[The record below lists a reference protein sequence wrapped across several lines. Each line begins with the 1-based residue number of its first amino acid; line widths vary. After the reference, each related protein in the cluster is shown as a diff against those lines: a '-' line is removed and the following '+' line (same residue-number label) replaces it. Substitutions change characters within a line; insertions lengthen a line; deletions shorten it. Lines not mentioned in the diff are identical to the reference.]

1 MSSTK
6 INNIKK
12 ILGVS
17 AAVSLGA
24 TVLPATSIA
33 VPEGASLDL
42 AQAQI
47 AQSPA
52 CRAVD
57 ADPGLN
63 IRAQPGGEIIGSVE
77 NNNLVALENPSPQGQ
92 DWVEIQAPMNG
103 YVAATY
109 LNYCSEAAAQ
119 QQPIARVDQQGTMSQ
134 QSSQTQPAQTGQ
146 PMDQAMNQPAQTG
159 QPMDQAMNQPAQ
171 TGQPMDQA
179 MNQPAQIGQ
188 PMDQAMNQPAQTGQP
203 TDQTAQMEQPMY
215 QQGQTPQ
222 AMNQME
228 GESCRAI
235 SSNEGLNVRSQPEVG
250 SEVITTLPDATQV
263 QIQNPGE
270 DGWVP
275 ISEPIQGY
283 VAAENLI
290 MCGQ

>member
-12 ILGVS
+12 IIGVG

-33 VPEGASLDL
+33 VPEGASFDL

-63 IRAQPGGEIIGSVE
+63 IRTEPWGEVIGSIE
-77 NNNLVALENPSPQGQ
+77 NNNLVALQDTTPQGQ

-103 YVAATY
+103 YVAAAY

-134 QSSQTQPAQTGQ
+134 QP
-146 PMDQAMNQPAQTG
+146 MNQPAQTG
-159 QPMDQAMNQPAQ
+159 QPMDQTMNQPAQ
-171 TGQPMDQA
+171 TGQPMDQTTNQPA
-179 MNQPAQIGQ
+179 QMDQTMNQPAQMQ
-188 PMDQAMNQPAQTGQP
+188 NQPAQAQTQQP
-203 TDQTAQMEQPMY
+203 IS
-215 QQGQTPQ
+215 
-222 AMNQME
+222 QME

-235 SSNEGLNVRSQPEVG
+235 SSDEGLNVRSQPEVG
-250 SEVITTLPDATQV
+250 SEVVTTLPDATQV

>member
-1 MSSTK
+1 MSSTP
-6 INNIKK
+6 INNIQK
-12 ILGVS
+12 ILGLG

-24 TVLPATSIA
+24 AVLPVTSIA
-33 VPEGASLDL
+33 APEGAPLDQT
-42 AQAQI
+42 QAQI

-63 IRAQPGGEIIGSVE
+63 IRSQPGGEIIGSVE
-77 NNNLVALENPSPQGQ
+77 NNNLIALQNPNPQGQ

-103 YVAATY
+103 YVAAAY

-134 QSSQTQPAQTGQ
+134 QPAQTQPVQMNQPGQ
-146 PMDQAMNQPAQTG
+146 MNQPAQTQPG
-159 QPMDQAMNQPAQ
+159 QMNQPAQ
-171 TGQPMDQA
+171 MNQPMNQPGQMNQP
-179 MNQPAQIGQ
+179 MNQPAQ
-188 PMDQAMNQPAQTGQP
+188 MNQPGQ
-203 TDQTAQMEQPMY
+203 MNQPMN
-215 QQGQTPQ
+215 QSGQMNQPDQMNQPGQTQ
-222 AMNQME
+222 ESRTQTE

-235 SSNEGLNVRSQPEVG
+235 SSDDGLNVRSQPEVE
-250 SEVITTLPDATQV
+250 SEVITTLPDDTQV
-263 QIQNPGE
+263 QIQNSGE

>member
-24 TVLPATSIA
+24 TVLPVTSIA
-33 VPEGASLDL
+33 APEGASLDL

-77 NNNLVALENPSPQGQ
+77 NNRLIALQNPNPQGQ

-119 QQPIARVDQQGTMSQ
+119 PQPLARVDQQGAMSQ
-134 QSSQTQPAQTGQ
+134 QPMNQPAQMGQ
-146 PMDQAMNQPAQTG
+146 PMEQPMNQPAQTQ
-159 QPMDQAMNQPAQ
+159 QPMNQPAQ
-171 TGQPMDQA
+171 TQQP
-179 MNQPAQIGQ
+179 
-188 PMDQAMNQPAQTGQP
+188 MNQPAQTQ
-203 TDQTAQMEQPMY
+203 QPM
-215 QQGQTPQ
+215 
-222 AMNQME
+222 NQ
-228 GESCRAI
+228 
-235 SSNEGLNVRSQPEVG
+235 
-250 SEVITTLPDATQV
+250 
-263 QIQNPGE
+263 
-270 DGWVP
+270 
-275 ISEPIQGY
+275 
-283 VAAENLI
+283 
-290 MCGQ
+290 